1 MAVDL
6 SCDERGELER
16 IVREQRVEARL
27 YRRARMVLL
36 AASGAS
42 ISSVARQVGTN
53 RSRVGAW
60 LRRFEA
66 SGIEGLRDER
76 RSGRPAQITSLER
89 HQVIAAACSDP
100 SAYGLERSVWSHES
114 LADALEDSGQV
125 RSISST
131 TVGRILAEAEIK
143 PHRVKTWCH
152 SSDPE
157 YQSKMEAIVALYV
170 SPPPHEPVL
179 SIDEKSG
186 IQVLSRL
193 RPMVPA
199 RPGRDPRYEF
209 EYRRH
214 GTRCLFGCFNV
225 RTGTVLGRCTGR
237 RTREDFLS
245 FMDLVARHYRQRRV
259 HVVLD
264 NLNTHKDTSRGAFMT
279 KWNRAHGDRF
289 RFHYTPTHGSWL
301 NQIELWFSIL
311 SRQVLRYGDFDTPD
325 VLVATI
331 AAFIR
336 RWNRDHARPFRWT
349 YEGRPLVS
357 GSRPAR

>member
-114 LADALEDSGQV
+114 LADALRGQWA
-125 RSISST
+125 
-131 TVGRILAEAEIK
+131 G
-143 PHRVKTWCH
+143 
-152 SSDPE
+152 
-157 YQSKMEAIVALYV
+157 ALDQQQYGG
-170 SPPPHEPVL
+170 P
-179 SIDEKSG
+179 D
-186 IQVLSRL
+186 
-193 RPMVPA
+193 
-199 RPGRDPRYEF
+199 PGRSGDQAAP
-209 EYRRH
+209 
-214 GTRCLFGCFNV
+214 GQDV
-225 RTGTVLGRCTGR
+225 VPQLGSRVSVQDGG
-237 RTREDFLS
+237 D
-245 FMDLVARHYRQRRV
+245 RRV
-259 HVVLD
+259 V
-264 NLNTHKDTSRGAFMT
+264 R
-279 KWNRAHGDRF
+279 
-289 RFHYTPTHGSWL
+289 
-301 NQIELWFSIL
+301 
-311 SRQVLRYGDFDTPD
+311 
-325 VLVATI
+325 VASS
-331 AAFIR
+331 
-336 RWNRDHARPFRWT
+336 P
-349 YEGRPLVS
+349 
-357 GSRPAR
+357 